1 MKMKRKRRPATL
13 ASSGRVMTKVSKIT
27 IRLLAFLISLSIL
40 AILKALKK
48 VVAAPRLADVNRV
61 NIVEI
66 IVKVTMEKSN
76 WFQYWEK

>member
-27 IRLLAFLISLSIL
+27 IRLFAFLISLSIL

-48 VVAAPRLADVNRV
+48 VVAAPRLVEVNRV

-76 WFQYWEK
+76 